1 MELQTME
8 CDLENELVELVIEQC
23 NVEGVAAEDVD
34 HGAPIIGPE
43 SPLDLDSLDALEIV
57 VAIQKKYNVRIGGE
71 DTSREIL
78 QSFQILADFVR
89 QHQKVAV

>member
-1 MELQTME
+1 MEY
-8 CDLENELVELVIEQC
+8 DLENELVELVIEQC

-34 HGAPIIGPE
+34 HSVPIIGPE

-71 DTSREIL
+71 DTSREVL
-78 QSFQILADFVR
+78 QSFHILADFVR